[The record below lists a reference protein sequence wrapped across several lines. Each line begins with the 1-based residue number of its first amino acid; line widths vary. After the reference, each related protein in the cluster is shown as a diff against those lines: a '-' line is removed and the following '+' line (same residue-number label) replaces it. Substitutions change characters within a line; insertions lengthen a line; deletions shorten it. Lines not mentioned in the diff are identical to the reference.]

1 MPDPTLSRA
10 APALKLS
17 GLEPVSIGPGS
28 LFVNIGERTNVT
40 GSKAFAR
47 LILNGQFEA
56 ALAVARQQV
65 ENGAQVIDINMDEAM
80 LDSQAAMVRFLNLI
94 AGEPEI
100 ARVPIMIDSSKWSVI
115 EAGLKCIQGKGI
127 VNSISMKEGE
137 DEFKRQAKLVRRYG
151 AAAVV
156 MAFDEQ
162 GQADTYQRKIDICQR
177 AYRILVDEVGFP
189 AEDIIFDPNIFAIA
203 TGIEEHDNYA
213 VDFINATRWI
223 KQHLPGAK
231 VSGGVSN
238 VSFSFRGNEPV
249 REAIHTVFLYHAI
262 QAGMDMGI
270 VNAGMVG
277 VFDDLDPELRERV
290 EDVVL
295 NRRARIPEG
304 EPYVSPGERL
314 IEIAERAKGMARDD
328 SARLAWRAGDV
339 EQRLSHA
346 LVHGITEFITL
357 DTEEAWQ
364 AIQAKD
370 GRPLHVIEGPLMAG
384 MNIVGDLFGAGKM
397 FLPQVVKSARVMKQ
411 AVAHL
416 LPYIEAEKL
425 AMVAAGGEAKAKG
438 KIVIATVKGDV
449 HDIGKNIVTV
459 VLQCNNFEVVNM
471 GVMVACQ
478 DILARAKAEGA
489 DIIGLSGLITPSLEE
504 MQHVAAEMQRDEF
517 FRSRQTPLLI
527 GGATTSRV
535 HTAVK
540 ISPHYDGPVVY
551 VPDASRS
558 VGVCSDL
565 LSDERASR
573 FIAELKTDYEK
584 VRQLHAS
591 KKQTPL
597 VSLSQARANKHRI
610 DWSACTPHAPKF
622 VGRRVIRNYDLTE
635 LAEYIDWA
643 PFFQTWDL
651 AGPFP
656 AILKDEIVGH
666 EAQRVFSDGKR
677 MLQRL
682 IAGRWLQASGVFGL
696 YPAAQVNDDDIEI
709 YADESRSEVLMTW
722 HGLRMQS
729 ARPVVDGVKRPN
741 RCLADFVAPKGSVP
755 DYVGLFAV
763 TAGLGVEK
771 KEAQFLAEHDDYSAI
786 LFKALADRLVEAFA
800 ERLHQR
806 VRTDFWGYAADESLD
821 THALITEQYRG
832 IRPAPGYPACPD
844 HLVKRDLFKLL
855 AAEEIG
861 MGLTDSMAMTPA
873 ASVSGF
879 YLAHPDATYFN
890 VGRIGADQV
899 ADWAQRMRLSHTA
912 AERALAPLL

>member
-1 MPDPTLSRA
+1 MTETLTIPPMR
-10 APALKLS
+10 LS
-17 GLEPVSIGPGS
+17 GLEPVLLQAGS

-47 LILNGQFEA
+47 MILNDQFEQ

-65 ENGAQVIDINMDEAM
+65 ENGAQIIDINMDEAM

-127 VNSISMKEGE
+127 VNSISLKEGE
-137 DEFKRQAKLVRRYG
+137 AEFRRQAKLIRRYG
-151 AAAVV
+151 AATVV
-156 MAFDEQ
+156 MAFDEK
-162 GQADTYQRKIDICQR
+162 GQADTYERKTQICER
-177 AYRILVDEVGFP
+177 AYRMLVDEIGFP

-223 KQHLPGAK
+223 KQNLPGAK

-249 REAIHTVFLYHAI
+249 REAIHTVFLFHAI

-270 VNAGMVG
+270 VNAGMIG
-277 VFDDLDPELRERV
+277 VYDDLDPELRERV

-295 NRRARIPEG
+295 NRRPDA
-304 EPYVSPGERL
+304 GERL
-314 IEIAERAKGMARDD
+314 VEVAEHAKGHARDD
-328 SARLAWRAGDV
+328 SAKLAWRGTA
-339 EQRLSHA
+339 EQPRSVQERLSYA
-346 LVHGITEFITL
+346 LVHGITDFIVE
-357 DTEEAWQ
+357 DTEQAWQ
-364 AIQAKD
+364 AVLAEG

-384 MNIVGDLFGAGKM
+384 MNIVGDLFGQGKM

-416 LPYIEAEKL
+416 LPYIEAEKKAL
-425 AMVAAGGEAKAKG
+425 VDAGGEARPKG

-478 DILARAKAEGA
+478 DILAKAKVEGA

-504 MQHVAAEMQRDEF
+504 MQHVAAEMQRDDH
-517 FRSRQTPLLI
+517 FRVRKIPLLI

-540 ISPHYDGPVVY
+540 IAPHYEGPVVY

-558 VGVCSDL
+558 VGVCADL
-565 LSDERASR
+565 LSDDRAAR
-573 FIAELKTDYEK
+573 YIEELKTDYDR
-584 VRQLHAS
+584 VREQHAN
-591 KKQTPL
+591 KKSTPL
-597 VSLSQARANKHRI
+597 VTLAQARANKTPI
-610 DWSACTPHAPKF
+610 DWTRYEPPKPKF
-622 VGRRVIRNYDLTE
+622 VGRRVFRNYDLAE
-635 LAEYIDWA
+635 LATCIDWT

-651 AGPFP
+651 AGRFP
-656 AILKDEIVGH
+656 EILRDEIVGDS
-666 EAQRVFSDGKR
+666 ATRVFSDGKR

-682 IAGRWLQASGVFGL
+682 IEGRWLNASGVAGI
-696 YPAAQVNDDDIEI
+696 YPANTVGDDDVEI
-709 YADESRSEVLMTW
+709 YADEYRTDVLMTW
-722 HGLRMQS
+722 RGLRLQS
-729 ARPVVDGVKRPN
+729 QRPVVDGVTRPN
-741 RCLADFVAPKGSVP
+741 RCLADFVAPKGVRN
-755 DYVGLFAV
+755 DYIGLFAV
-763 TAGLGVEK
+763 TAGLGVER
-771 KEAQFLAEHDDYSAI
+771 KERQFEDDHDDYSSI
-786 LFKALADRLVEAFA
+786 MLKALADRLAEAFA

-806 VRTDFWGYAADESLD
+806 VRTDFWGYAADE
-821 THALITEQYRG
+821 ALSVQDLIAEKYRG

-844 HLVKRDLFKLL
+844 HTVKRDMFRVLG
-855 AAEEIG
+855 ANEIG
-861 MGLTDSMAMTPA
+861 MELTESLAMMPA

-879 YLAHPDATYFN
+879 YLAHPEATYFN
-890 VGRIGADQV
+890 VGKIGEDQL
-899 ADWAQRMRLSHTA
+899 ADWAQRNALDV
-912 AERALAPLL
+912 ERARRHLAPLL